1 MLLDLINLM
10 LVMYSVIV
18 TLIFPNPLSV
28 LFWHSEDMELWS
40 LESSQIF
47 RGSSMDPAQGLDTP
61 NLDWLKVSLCREPRG
76 GLVDHSFVTT

>member
-28 LFWHSEDMELWS
+28 LFWHSENMEL
-40 LESSQIF
+40 

-61 NLDWLKVSLCREPRG
+61 NLDWLKVSVCREPRG